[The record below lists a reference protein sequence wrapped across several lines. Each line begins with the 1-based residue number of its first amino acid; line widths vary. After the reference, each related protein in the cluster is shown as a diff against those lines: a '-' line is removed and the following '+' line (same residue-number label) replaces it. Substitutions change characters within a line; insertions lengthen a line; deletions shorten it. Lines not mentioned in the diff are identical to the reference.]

1 MKELLHTY
9 FQTREVK
16 QGHMLEAEAEA
27 KHSRSRSRSRSR
39 PKPNLRSQTE
49 HYILQGKYML

>member
-27 KHSRSRSRSRSR
+27 KHSRSRSR
-39 PKPNLRSQTE
+39 PKPRPNLRSQTE